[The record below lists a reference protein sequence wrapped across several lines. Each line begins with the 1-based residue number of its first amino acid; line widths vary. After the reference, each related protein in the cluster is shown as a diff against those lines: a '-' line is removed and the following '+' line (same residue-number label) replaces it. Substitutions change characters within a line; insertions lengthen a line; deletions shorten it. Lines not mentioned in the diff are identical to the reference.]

1 MDVIFPLWL
10 PIILSAV
17 AVFLVSSIIH
27 MVLPYHKSDFRKLP
41 REEEVR
47 DALGKAHI
55 PKGEYMFPYATESKE
70 RNSQEFK
77 EKMNNGPVG
86 ILTVFPSGP
95 FNMGSSLV
103 KWFIYCIVVSVCAA
117 YIAGHA
123 LIPGAIFRSVFRFTG
138 ATAFIGYSL
147 ALVQDSIWYRKS
159 WATILKSF
167 FDGFIYA
174 LCTALIFCWL
184 WPSA

>member
-1 MDVIFPLWL
+1 MDVIIPLWL

-27 MVLPYHKSDFRKLP
+27 MVLPYHKSDFKKLP
-41 REEEVR
+41 REDDIR
-47 DALGKAHI
+47 DALVKSHI
-55 PKGEYMFPYATESKE
+55 HKGEYMFPYASESKE

-86 ILTVFPSGP
+86 ILTVFPSGS

-103 KWFIYCIVVSVCAA
+103 KWFLYCIVVSILAA

-147 ALVQDSIWYRKS
+147 ALAQDSIWFGRSWGTTFKS
-159 WATILKSF
+159 I
-167 FDGFIYA
+167 FDGIIYG
-174 LCTALIFCWL
+174 LCTAAIFSWL
-184 WPSA
+184 WPGF